1 VADITSEIPA
11 GGCMPYRTIVAD
23 PPWPSIHQRSTY
35 HRGKPERHYPT
46 MPVKDI
52 AALPAGDL
60 AAPDAHLWIW
70 GVNRLLDSAYDVARA
85 WGFEPMTLV
94 TWCKRG
100 PGMGYYVRN
109 NTEHVLLATR
119 GEPMVPARAAISSWY
134 EWPRGSHSRK
144 PEEFYRLVQD
154 VSPGPYLEMFAR
166 WSRPGWDAWGNRVRG
181 DVEMDG
187 WQPLPEATDDG
198 ALFDLFGCPAGTL
211 REPPRG

>member
-1 VADITSEIPA
+1 
-11 GGCMPYRTIVAD
+11 
-23 PPWPSIHQRSTY
+23 
-35 HRGKPERHYPT
+35 
-46 MPVKDI
+46 
-52 AALPAGDL
+52 
-60 AAPDAHLWIW
+60 
-70 GVNRLLDSAYDVARA
+70 
-85 WGFEPMTLV
+85 
-94 TWCKRG
+94 
-100 PGMGYYVRN
+100 
-109 NTEHVLLATR
+109 
-119 GEPMVPARAAISSWY
+119 MVPLRAAISSWY

-211 REPPRG
+211 SEPPRG